1 MDSSKAT
8 ERHYRTLYFS
18 LDNAADVAI
27 LRRLFAI
34 PRRRRNR
41 AIKEALLTC
50 LAPELGAAVLS
61 EAELREVLAQQAASA
76 PRRRRATPP
85 SIAGPAP
92 VSRSTAITQ
101 VEHAAPLLEKGA
113 EEAPVATMEDKLDRL
128 MRGPWVR

>member
-50 LAPELGAAVLS
+50 LAPELGDAVLS

-76 PRRRRATPP
+76 PRRRRAPP
-85 SIAGPAP
+85 IAGPAP
-92 VSRSTAITQ
+92 VSRSTAITP
-101 VEHAAPLLEKGA
+101 VEHAAPLLEEGA